1 MIKNVLRKLS
11 GDPSEKEIRRLLP
24 VVEAINAREKEIV
37 TWPDEKLA
45 ERTHAFLQ
53 ELQEVVQPYR
63 EKIADLKASLAAET
77 DTFYRTKLSE
87 EIEAEENALQAAE
100 DDYLDQ
106 ILPEA
111 FALVREASRR
121 TIGLRHFDVQLL
133 GGIILHHGNIL
144 EMKTGEGKTLVATLP
159 LYLNALTGRG
169 VHLVTVNDYLA
180 RRDGGWMGPIFNL
193 LGLSVGVIGPQFSAV
208 YDKEYVDPSSN
219 QADER
224 LVHWRPSD
232 RAESYQADVTYG
244 TSSEFGFDYLRDH
257 TVYEPRHL
265 VQRGHHFA
273 IIDEVDNVLIDE
285 ARTPLIISGLGD
297 PPDTENYE
305 RFARV
310 VRKLEPSSG
319 GPDEEEPDGDF
330 VVDIKQRSIW
340 LTDRGIEKVEKMI
353 GLSEGESIYDPQY
366 SNLTAYLD
374 NALKAE
380 YLFERDH
387 DYVVVN
393 REVLLVD
400 EFTGRIMPGR
410 RYSEGLH
417 QAIEAKEGVPIQSE
431 NITIATVSIQ
441 NYFRMYEKL
450 SGMTGT
456 AKTEEEEFQK
466 VYDDDVFVLPTNVE
480 FRAQRGE
487 LIERKTKKHGVERV
501 TYEDPNNP
509 DVHYFKRVDYPDY
522 IYGKHEIKFRAVVN
536 EIRQQHETG
545 RPLLVGTTSIEASEE
560 LSALLKKARVPH
572 NILNAKHHEKEAII
586 ITQAGRKGAVT
597 IATNMAG
604 RGTDIILGGN
614 ISSLAAEWL
623 QDQLFSEAL
632 LVRLAEQLFKGSA
645 QQLQKFLDKYRKE
658 LPDVLVARLQSADG
672 ELAQLAN
679 GDIIA
684 LTVRDIAARY
694 RLSDTTLRQALYL
707 SQSQAGKA
715 AIDLLAPAIPEE
727 VNATASAIL
736 RETERYL
743 SHLHARV
750 TAYQKNRI
758 ETVAN
763 EVYQA
768 NYVKRQQLLNFV
780 LSDKLDAAREI
791 VASDPVFSESLIDGI
806 MRLRKKQQREHEE
819 VVALGGLYV
828 IGTERHESRRIDNQL
843 RGRAGRQGDPG
854 ESRFFVALD
863 DDLMKRFGGSGI
875 SSLMERFGM
884 DEETP
889 LSAGAVTRAIDNAQ
903 TKVEGYNF
911 DIRKHL
917 LEYDDVVNRQRQA
930 IYQRR
935 QTILLSGMENL
946 EGQITSLFGG
956 EIDRLTDQ
964 YLVHFRSWIETEI
977 NRLLQ
982 DYVNPATDQVS
993 MHIVRPQ
1000 LGAYLPALLEMPEE
1014 EVPTNERAFRELLT
1028 ELIEEAE
1035 SALIPWKLFSDK
1047 LFHMIPTLPPA
1058 TAMNN
1063 VLRPDH
1069 PLPPT
1074 DSVQQLFHELWAHI
1088 QAPFDLADGWLE
1100 QHPEAADWVKGE
1112 VQRAQA
1118 AARSHT
1124 PKAMEAGFR
1133 ILDSAMA
1140 YVTGSAL
1147 AEIGVE
1153 AANEGAKKAVELAFA
1168 QAAEDIPEE
1177 HRRDFSRWFLL
1188 RSLDNEWQQY
1198 LTAVDELREGIG
1210 LRAMGQSD
1218 PLVEFK
1224 RASFEMYNEMLDN
1237 IDQRVVEGYFLYL
1250 PQHSRWMEQEQQR
1263 VQQIVHLAKEQAT
1276 VDQRSGSV
1284 RKQARLGRNDPCWC
1298 GSGKKYKDCHMLS
1311 DLGLAPPPAVTTPAL
1326 VGVAATTEKAPA
1338 RAKPSSTSS
1347 ASRRAKR
1354 RKRRKR

>member
-1 MIKNVLRKLS
+1 MIKNVLRKIS

-24 VVEAINAREKEIV
+24 VVEDINQQEKGV
-37 TWPDEKLA
+37 MAWPDEA
-45 ERTHAFLQ
+45 FSQRTRAFQ
-53 ELQEVVQPYR
+53 QALQEVTQPHR
-63 EKIADLKASLAAET
+63 EKIAELQATLAAET
-77 DTFYRTKLSE
+77 ESFYRTKLSE
-87 EIEAEENALQAAE
+87 EIEAEENALQDAE
-100 DDYLDQ
+100 DAYLDE

-111 FALVREASRR
+111 FAMVREASRR

-144 EMKTGEGKTLVATLP
+144 EMKTGEGKTLVSTLP

-169 VHLVTVNDYLA
+169 VHLVTVNDYLT
-180 RRDGGWMGPIFNL
+180 RRDGGWMGPIFDL
-193 LGLSVGVIGPQFSAV
+193 LGLGVGVIGPQFSAV
-208 YDKEYVDPSSN
+208 YDREYVDPGSH

-232 RAESYQADVTYG
+232 RAESYQADITYG

-297 PPDTENYE
+297 QPDTENYE

-340 LTDRGIEKVEKMI
+340 LTDRGIEKVERMV
-353 GLSEGESIYDPQY
+353 GLSEDESIYDPQY

-374 NALKAE
+374 NALKAQ

-487 LIERKTKKHGVERV
+487 LIERKKKQSGVERI
-501 TYEDPNNP
+501 TYEDPDNP

-522 IYGKHEIKFRAVVN
+522 IYGKHDIKFRAVVN
-536 EIRQQHETG
+536 EIRQQHDTG
-545 RPLLVGTTSIEASEE
+545 RPILVGTTSIEASEE
-560 LSALLKKARVPH
+560 LSALLKKARVEH

-586 ITQAGRKGAVT
+586 ITQAGRKNAVT

-614 ISSLAAEWL
+614 VSSLAAEWL
-623 QDQLFSEAL
+623 QDQLFNEAL

-645 QQLQKFLDKYRKE
+645 QQLQQFLAKYKKE
-658 LPDVLVARLQSADG
+658 LSPLLVERLQVVDQ

-679 GDIIA
+679 GDTIA
-684 LTVRDIAARY
+684 LTVHEIATRY
-694 RLSDTTLRQALYL
+694 RLPDTVLRQALYL
-707 SQSQAGKA
+707 SQSQAEKA
-715 AIDLLAPAIPEE
+715 AFDLLAPAIPADME
-727 VNATASAIL
+727 ATASAIL

-743 SHLHARV
+743 GHLQARV
-750 TAYQKNRI
+750 TAYQKNRV
-758 ETVAN
+758 EAVAN

-780 LSDKLDAAREI
+780 LSDKLAAAQEV
-791 VASDPVFSESLIDGI
+791 VASEPLFAEKLIDGI
-806 MRLRKKQQREHEE
+806 MRLRQKQQQEHEE
-819 VVALGGLYV
+819 VVALGGLFV
-828 IGTERHESRRIDNQL
+828 LGTERHESRRIDNQL
-843 RGRAGRQGDPG
+843 RGRSGRQGDPG
-854 ESRFFVALD
+854 ESRFFVSLD
-863 DDLMKRFGGSGI
+863 DDLMRRFGGSGI

-889 LSAGAVTRAIDNAQ
+889 LSAGAVTKAIDNAQ

-930 IYQRR
+930 IYKRR
-935 QTILLSGMENL
+935 QTILRSGMENL
-946 EGQITSLFGG
+946 EGQINDLFDG

-964 YLVHFRSWIETEI
+964 YLVNFSGWVGGEI

-1000 LGAYLPALLEMPEE
+1000 LGVYLPALLEMPAEE
-1014 EVPTNERAFRELLT
+1014 IPTNERAFRELLA
-1028 ELIEEAE
+1028 ELIEDAEA
-1035 SALIPWKLFSDK
+1035 ALVPWKLFSGA
-1047 LFHMIPTLPPA
+1047 LFQIMPILPPVV
-1058 TAMNN
+1058 AMNGI
-1063 VLRPDH
+1063 LRPDR
-1069 PLPPT
+1069 PLPLA

-1088 QAPFDLADGWLE
+1088 QAPFELDPDWLA
-1100 QHPEAADWVKGE
+1100 QHPEAADWVRTE
-1112 VQRAQA
+1112 VQRAQV

-1153 AANEGAKKAVELAFA
+1153 ATNEGAKQAVQHAFA

-1177 HRRDFSRWFLL
+1177 HRREFSRWFLL

-1276 VDQRSGSV
+1276 VDQRSGSIH
-1284 RKQARLGRNDPCWC
+1284 KQARLGRNDPCWC

-1311 DLGLAPPPAVTTPAL
+1311 DLGLAPPPAMTPAV
-1326 VGVAATTEKAPA
+1326 VGVGTKREKSDRPAKQPAAK
-1338 RAKPSSTSS
+1338 R
-1347 ASRRAKR
+1347 SRRSNR
-1354 RKRRKR
+1354 RKRKKR